1 MDAARL
7 GVVSSPCRPEP
18 RETKSP
24 SQFPS
29 QRASGRRCVP
39 EASRSPETTARFRTR
54 LCPVFGYIGVRMSG
68 SNPVTLTRDV
78 EAALVPVGTK
88 VTLMKGEQAYITQ
101 SLGGSYT
108 VIVNGN
114 MFRIEGK
121 DADALGLPVQTPTL
135 STGKPMTREEV
146 EKQVWEVLKTCYD
159 PEIPVNI
166 VDLGLIY
173 DCVVTPI
180 EGKPDTYRVDVKMT
194 LTAPGC
200 GMGPMIAQDAQNKI
214 LSIEAVEEANVEV
227 VWDPPW
233 NQSMLSEA
241 AKLQLGLL

>member
-1 MDAARL
+1 MQQ
-7 GVVSSPCRPEP
+7 E
-18 RETKSP
+18 
-24 SQFPS
+24 
-29 QRASGRRCVP
+29 
-39 EASRSPETTARFRTR
+39 
-54 LCPVFGYIGVRMSG
+54 
-68 SNPVTLTRDV
+68 PVTLGRDV
-78 EAALVPVGTK
+78 EAAIIPIGEK
-88 VTLMKGEQAYITQ
+88 VTLQKGEQAHITQ

-121 DADALGLPVQTPTL
+121 DADALGLEVATKAVSAGGPVSQEQL
-135 STGKPMTREEV
+135 EKEV
-146 EKQVWEVLKTCYD
+146 WNQLRSCYD

-173 DCVVTPI
+173 DCHLAPLSAN
-180 EGKPDTYRVDVKMT
+180 TYKIDVKMT

-200 GMGPMIAQDAQNKI
+200 GMGPMLAQDVQNKL
-214 LSIEAVEEANVEV
+214 LSLENVDDVAVEL

-233 NQSMLSEA
+233 NQGMMTEA